1 MPDSMLFGGYRGG
14 YNVMPEGWMKAAT
27 QVGANYAQGIQGLTS
42 GIVGGVNKLM
52 DENASQSQNQQ
63 SLPTNMSQYEQVAQA
78 TGQQMDP
85 TIIERFANR
94 NDLSGAGLMQLNKDI
109 AGAQQNAIALAN
121 MQRQQQQYNM
131 QMEAARRAAN
141 QQSEGNTVDNLLSS
155 RNAPPAVQSYNTPP
169 PAVSSQPPP
178 PSYYF
183 NNTPVPAS
191 LMNPARTIQN
201 INMGFGNP

>member
-27 QVGANYAQGIQGLTS
+27 QVGANYAQGIQGLAG
-42 GIVGGVNKLM
+42 GIVGGVSKLM
-52 DENASQSQNQQ
+52 DQNALQSQNQQ

-85 TIIERFANR
+85 TIIERFSNR

-131 QMEAARRAAN
+131 QMEAARR
-141 QQSEGNTVDNLLSS
+141 GM
-155 RNAPPAVQSYNTPP
+155 AVQQLGRGVDQFLDNPMI
-169 PAVSSQPPP
+169 PAPVQQQQFSSPAAPAYSTAPP
-178 PSYYF
+178 PSNF
-183 NNTPVPAS
+183 IFRGNDASSMVPNVGTLS
-191 LMNPARTIQN
+191 GMRLQQ
-201 INMGFGNP
+201 